1 MSRENVKKFYDLV
14 ENDASLKKELEGLDE
29 KIKVSQTD
37 LNNLRGLVKKEII
50 PVAKKRGLDFTA
62 EELLT
67 YANDKYMKLTEEDL
81 MDISGGISAKNSA
94 IGLSAVL
101 LLSLGSTAAINLLT
115 PNNNLNQSISSS
127 KPKDTSEEKND
138 DVDNKVDNKNDDV
151 NNKVDKKDDNSRNAN
166 NDNNSRD
173 LKLAKNELEAL
184 KNKEIEVPNVRRNV
198 EDNAGGNSSNNVKEF
213 NNETIIKQNPE
224 YNMQNSN
231 QKQAKTLKDFLEEV
245 LRVQKEKA
253 AGAAKNDTTANF
265 SGENSKEETR
275 EKQVKDDHNS
285 NEDVNQKEEIKAQS
299 NVGEQET
306 RFKFYYEE
314 HPQNKTP
321 QEKIEEKVNE
331 IENYIKS
338 KYEQAKKNNNKRPL
352 EKDQIKKL
360 LSEIEENISK
370 DLEDLQ
376 QYEITFNKEG
386 IIFKDDIIT
395 IKDKNEDNIESKVS
409 FKELINSLN
418 KEVEEA
424 YNKRIKTEKE
434 AQKAADASK
443 KAEEKERTERT
454 KKYTETR
461 KQAEEEKAKKSVDE
475 LKAKIIDNIGK
486 MYNQA
491 RQDKKVSI
499 LSAEEILKLAQS
511 GYVLDGIV
519 YDGNIDMSIN
529 NGNDY
534 CVIEIK
540 YNNKELDVTQEDKL
554 DVGKVLNDL
563 NKKAAAEQK
572 EQAKNAVN
580 DAKTKL
586 NEAIKNRIY
595 DAKKTD
601 KSTEKILDD
610 VTKNVELDEN
620 IVIDKNGD
628 RWTIKYKLQEVV
640 IAQDTINIDKTIKD
654 LTKIVSNDITKEAQV
669 VAKVTVGKIQAWII
683 KMYREA
689 VTNNK
694 PLNVK
699 DFLYSIDLDELTEAL
714 PEDDFGYTLDYDYEY
729 ITIKIDGLD
738 VIDRL
743 NVKELVN
750 NWNDHTKQVYKQA
763 EKEKAEQVRKEKA
776 EQIRKEAEAKND
788 RINKAQAAAEDRVGI
803 IEEEIQKMYQNAVIN
818 NDNKPLNVEV
828 FLKNIDLQKFLEALP
843 EDKSDFEYKYKYDS
857 DHDCITIKVQGLD
870 VICKAKVK
878 ELVNV
883 LNNNTK
889 QVYKQ
894 AEREKE
900 EQIKK
905 EKAEQIRKEAE
916 AKKQA
921 ELEAKQKAK
930 AQRKAE
936 EEKAEQIKKEKA
948 EQIRKETE
956 AKKQAEL
963 EAKQK
968 AEAQRKAE
976 KEKAEQVRK
985 ETEAKKQAEQA
996 KENLKS
1002 SYSGLTG
1009 ITTARVTA
1017 ANNLAEFLYNNV
1029 NINKNDSKQE
1039 IKEKIEKN
1047 VKLTDMEQLINDIN
1061 EIRSYI
1067 SGNEQDGYSIRRS
1080 GVIAHLPFTAKEDN
1094 IETANAKLIINV
1106 YDALN

>member
-37 LNNLRGLVKKEII
+37 LNNLRGLVEKEII

-151 NNKVDKKDDNSRNAN
+151 NNKVDKKNDNIRNAN

-231 QKQAKTLKDFLEEV
+231 RKQAKTLKDFLEEV

-275 EKQVKDDHNS
+275 EKQVKDDHNY

-306 RFKFYYEE
+306 RLELYRDV
-314 HPQNKTP
+314 HAQDAQNQDT
-321 QEKIEEKVNE
+321 QDSQNAQNVQ
-331 IENYIKS
+331 S
-338 KYEQAKKNNNKRPL
+338 AQDA
-352 EKDQIKKL
+352 
-360 LSEIEENISK
+360 
-370 DLEDLQ
+370 
-376 QYEITFNKEG
+376 
-386 IIFKDDIIT
+386 
-395 IKDKNEDNIESKVS
+395 
-409 FKELINSLN
+409 N
-418 KEVEEA
+418 KEV
-424 YNKRIKTEKE
+424 
-434 AQKAADASK
+434 AQGED
-443 KAEEKERTERT
+443 T
-454 KKYTETR
+454 KKETP
-461 KQAEEEKAKKSVDE
+461 KVDKKLEKINAKNAVNDAKEKIKENIIRIYNDAKKENGGILDE
-475 LKAKIIDNIGK
+475 AGIAKLIQRSDIADNIPFK
-486 MYNQA
+486 EN
-491 RQDKKVSI
+491 I
-499 LSAEEILKLAQS
+499 LIQVDLGEKNST
-511 GYVLDGIV
+511 V
-519 YDGNIDMSIN
+519 
-529 NGNDY
+529 
-534 CVIEIK
+534 EIK

-563 NKKAAAEQK
+563 NKKAA
-572 EQAKNAVN
+572 
-580 DAKTKL
+580 
-586 NEAIKNRIY
+586 
-595 DAKKTD
+595 
-601 KSTEKILDD
+601 
-610 VTKNVELDEN
+610 
-620 IVIDKNGD
+620 
-628 RWTIKYKLQEVV
+628 
-640 IAQDTINIDKTIKD
+640 
-654 LTKIVSNDITKEAQV
+654 
-669 VAKVTVGKIQAWII
+669 
-683 KMYREA
+683 
-689 VTNNK
+689 
-694 PLNVK
+694 
-699 DFLYSIDLDELTEAL
+699 
-714 PEDDFGYTLDYDYEY
+714 
-729 ITIKIDGLD
+729 
-738 VIDRL
+738 
-743 NVKELVN
+743 
-750 NWNDHTKQVYKQA
+750 
-763 EKEKAEQVRKEKA
+763 
-776 EQIRKEAEAKND
+776 
-788 RINKAQAAAEDRVGI
+788 
-803 IEEEIQKMYQNAVIN
+803 
-818 NDNKPLNVEV
+818 
-828 FLKNIDLQKFLEALP
+828 
-843 EDKSDFEYKYKYDS
+843 
-857 DHDCITIKVQGLD
+857 
-870 VICKAKVK
+870 
-878 ELVNV
+878 
-883 LNNNTK
+883 
-889 QVYKQ
+889 
-894 AEREKE
+894 
-900 EQIKK
+900 
-905 EKAEQIRKEAE
+905 
-916 AKKQA
+916 
-921 ELEAKQKAK
+921 
-930 AQRKAE
+930 
-936 EEKAEQIKKEKA
+936 A

-985 ETEAKKQAEQA
+985 KTEAKKQAEQA

-1029 NINKNDSKQE
+1029 NINENDSKQE

-1080 GVIAHLPFTAKEDN
+1080 DVIAHLPFTAKEDN
-1094 IETANAKLIINV
+1094 IETANAKMIINV